1 MNKLTRARNF
11 EKAHLAD
18 IKKAERPVYHVSPA
32 MGWMNDPNGFSYYN
46 GKYHLFYQYY
56 PYATKWGTMHW
67 GHYVTSDFIHW
78 DFMPAALAPDESYE
92 SGCYSG
98 SAVETEDGKHLIMYT
113 AHLETGTETEKKQIQ
128 ETQCI
133 AVGDGAD
140 YIKYEG
146 NPVLTGKDIPEGG
159 STADFRDPK
168 IWIEKGVFYS
178 VIANMAQ
185 DGSGQILLYSSQ
197 NGYEWKFVK
206 VLETCE
212 NKYGEMWEC
221 PDFFRLDGKAV
232 LLVSPMN
239 MKAKELEF
247 HSGHNVIGIVGA
259 CSEQDFDFSR
269 ENVQNLDYGFDFYAA
284 QTTEAEDGR
293 RIMTAWMQSWE
304 SSNCQPAA
312 AKWFSM
318 LTFPRELTVCNGRII
333 QNPVR
338 ELKSCRKNKIVY
350 QDHRI
355 ENLCELEGISGRVI
369 DLELYIKAENSDCD
383 EFDIYMD
390 ADDEVFTLFR
400 CDLSEEV
407 ITVDRSQS
415 GIKHDIVTQRRF
427 KFRKQNGN
435 LKLRFLIDRFSIEL
449 FVNDGEQVFTMCTYD
464 TPLSAD
470 GIRFSASHPVKVDV
484 EKYDIIV

>member
-1 MNKLTRARNF
+1 MTKLTRARNF

-32 MGWMNDPNGFSYYN
+32 IGWMNDPNGFSYYD

-78 DFMPAALAPDESYE
+78 DFMPAALAPDEPYE

-113 AHLETGTETEKKQIQ
+113 AHLETGAETEKKQIQ

-168 IWIEKGVFYS
+168 IWIE
-178 VIANMAQ
+178 
-185 DGSGQILLYSSQ
+185 
-197 NGYEWKFVK
+197 
-206 VLETCE
+206 
-212 NKYGEMWEC
+212 
-221 PDFFRLDGKAV
+221 R
-232 LLVSPMN
+232 
-239 MKAKELEF
+239 
-247 HSGHNVIGIVGA
+247 
-259 CSEQDFDFSR
+259 
-269 ENVQNLDYGFDFYAA
+269 
-284 QTTEAEDGR
+284 
-293 RIMTAWMQSWE
+293 
-304 SSNCQPAA
+304 
-312 AKWFSM
+312 
-318 LTFPRELTVCNGRII
+318 
-333 QNPVR
+333 
-338 ELKSCRKNKIVY
+338 
-350 QDHRI
+350 
-355 ENLCELEGISGRVI
+355 GISGRVI
-369 DLELYIKAENSDCD
+369 DLELYIKAENSDCS

-390 ADDEVFTLFR
+390 ADDEVFTLFH

-435 LKLRFLIDRFSIEL
+435 LKLRFLVDRFSIEL

-470 GIRFSASHPVKVDV
+470 RIRFSSSHPVKIDI